1 MVRVM
6 GYKSW
11 LVLAGSICLAAP
23 TFGQTKVNYQDD
35 MLPIF
40 RNDCLNCHNPDKK
53 KGGLDLSSFQ
63 AALAGGDDGQVI
75 NSGDP
80 DGSKLFRLVT
90 HAEEP
95 TMPPKKDKLP
105 DKELNLI
112 KAWIA
117 GGALETKNGK
127 AIASAKPKLD
137 LSVASTGMHKPD
149 GPLPMP
155 HDFVLE
161 PFARAT
167 RAWAPYCMASN
178 PWSPVVAIGGE
189 HQVLLYNPQTLDLL
203 GIVPFLDGEPCVTR
217 FSRNGKMLM
226 IGGGVAAKSG
236 KVSLWDITTGKHITD
251 VGNEFDQVIAADLSP
266 DQTTVA
272 LGGPTKSL
280 KIYSTQDGTLLH
292 SIKKH
297 TDWVTAISYSSDGV
311 LLASGDRAGGL
322 WVWEAK
328 SGREFY
334 NLAAHKAGITAVAFR
349 DDANYLASASEDG
362 TIKLWDM
369 QSGNQVK
376 SWNAHGSGVLS
387 VEFTHDG
394 RLVSCGRDHV
404 VKLWNANGSQ
414 IRQLDGFRDIALDA
428 TFDCDGKRVIAAD
441 WTGEIRIC
449 DAATGK
455 ILGHLDD
462 DPAPLADRLMTGQ
475 KTLLKAQA
483 ALTQTDAK
491 FNQMQATVRRA
502 NDEKL
507 QAEHVIAD
515 SKQTIPAG
523 QGALTKAEA
532 DLHAANAD
540 LDVARN
546 RVTRLQAELDRLNQ
560 SAHRA
565 VDLQRAAI
573 ADGKAATSPNASVS
587 ARVVMTTNDVNQL
600 ALATAR
606 LTEESR
612 DAWSEQ
618 KQAELSVAQA
628 TVYAKDAQAKLTAFK
643 AELEKAQKQL
653 PELGK
658 RDKALQSE
666 LAKLKTARDE
676 AEAQLNISRSSIA
689 RMKLGEFFQ
698 GVYAARNELAARTA
712 DHEQAVGGVAALQG
726 DIDHANATIVSL
738 KKMIADSKTLL
749 SDKEEDIAKA
759 RAAEASAQ
767 AAIHA
772 TESLIEQKQ
781 ALVTAADQLSQRI
794 AAEAGKAPGS
804 KTLADAAS
812 KSHALV
818 DSLKADVQSASAPL
832 AAQHEGEKSAAASI
846 VKAQA
851 ALEKQKADLAA
862 APAKIAAAQDA
873 ITRANAEMA
882 SRKSAVE
889 TTTKAMAAAK
899 AKAEALEAEYQ
910 KRVQEAHLDQPATLT
925 ASR

>member
-23 TFGQTKVNYQDD
+23 AFGQTKVNYQDD

-137 LSVASTGMHKPD
+137 LSVASTGMQKPT

-178 PWSPVVAIGGE
+178 PWSPVVAIGAE

-236 KVSLWDITTGKHITD
+236 KVALWDITTGKHITD

-272 LGGPTKSL
+272 LSGPTKTL

-297 TDWVTAISYSSDGV
+297 TDWVTAISYSPDGV

-404 VKLWNANGSQ
+404 VRLWNANGSR

-441 WTGEIRIC
+441 WTGEIRVC

-462 DPAPLADRLMTGQ
+462 DPSPLAERLVAGE
-475 KTLLKAQA
+475 KKLPEAQA
-483 ALTQTDAK
+483 ALTQADAK
-491 FNQMQATVRRA
+491 FAQMQTTVRRE
-502 NDEKL
+502 NDQKL
-507 QAEHVIAD
+507 QAEHLIEI
-515 SKQTIPAG
+515 SKTSVPQRQA
-523 QGALTKAEA
+523 ALTKAEA
-532 DLHAANAD
+532 DLRAANAD
-540 LDVARN
+540 LDLARN
-546 RVTRLQAELDRLNQ
+546 RAKSLQGELDRLNQ
-560 SAHRA
+560 SAQRA
-565 VDLQRAAI
+565 SELQRAAI
-573 ADGKAATSPNASVS
+573 GESKSATSPNATVS
-587 ARVVMTTNDVNQL
+587 ARVVSTTNTVNQL
-600 ALATAR
+600 EVATAR
-606 LTEESR
+606 LADESR
-612 DAWSEQ
+612 DARSEQ
-618 KQAELSVAQA
+618 KQEELSLAQA
-628 TVYAKDAQAKLTAFK
+628 TASAKEAQSKLTDFK
-643 AELEKAQKQL
+643 SELEKARKQL
-653 PELGK
+653 PELAKRGK
-658 RDKALQSE
+658 AMQTE

-676 AEAQLNISRSSIA
+676 AESQLNISRSSIA

-712 DHEQAVGGVAALQG
+712 DHDQAVGGVAALQG
-726 DIDHANATIVSL
+726 DIDQANATIGSL

-749 SDKEEDIAKA
+749 SAKEEDIARAK
-759 RAAEASAQ
+759 AAEASAQ
-767 AAIHA
+767 TAIHA
-772 TESLIEQKQ
+772 TESIVEQKQ
-781 ALVTAADQLSQRI
+781 AFVTAADQLSQRI
-794 AAEAGKAPGS
+794 SAEAAKAPAS
-804 KTLADAAS
+804 KTLADAAA
-812 KSHALV
+812 KCRALI

-832 AAQHEGEKSAAASI
+832 AAQHEAEKSATAA
-846 VKAQA
+846 VTKAQS
-851 ALEKQKADLAA
+851 ALEKQKTDLAA

-873 ITRANAEMA
+873 ITKSNAEMA
-882 SRKSAVE
+882 SRKAAVD
-889 TTTKAMAAAK
+889 TSTKSMADAK
-899 AKAEALEAEYQ
+899 AKADALEAEYQ

>member
-1 MVRVM
+1 M
-6 GYKSW
+6 GYKNW
-11 LVLAGSICLAAP
+11 LVLAGSICFAAP
-23 TFGQTKVNYQDD
+23 AFGQTKVNYQDD

-149 GPLPMP
+149 GPLPTP

-178 PWSPVVAIGGE
+178 PWSPVVAIGAE

-272 LGGPTKSL
+272 LGGPTKTL

-297 TDWVTAISYSSDGV
+297 TDWVTAISYSPDGV

-441 WTGEIRIC
+441 WTGEIRVC
-449 DAATGK
+449 DATTGK
-455 ILGHLDD
+455 ILGHLND
-462 DPAPLADRLMTGQ
+462 DPAPLADRLVTGQ
-475 KTLLKAQA
+475 KKLLEAQA
-483 ALTQTDAK
+483 ALTQADAK

-502 NDEKL
+502 DDEKL

-515 SKQTIPAG
+515 SKKVPAH
-523 QGALTKAEA
+523 QAALTKAEA

-546 RVTRLQAELDRLNQ
+546 QLTRLQSELDRLNQ
-560 SAHRA
+560 SARRA
-565 VDLQRAAI
+565 IELQRAAI
-573 ADGKAATSPNASVS
+573 ADSKSATSPNRSVS
-587 ARVVMTTNDVNQL
+587 SRVVSSTNDVNQL
-600 ALATAR
+600 ALATGR
-606 LTEESR
+606 LTDESN
-612 DAWSEQ
+612 DARAEQ
-618 KQAELSVAQA
+618 KQAELSVEQA
-628 TVYAKDAQAKLTAFK
+628 TAYAKEAQSKLTVFK

-653 PELGK
+653 PELAK
-658 RDKALQSE
+658 RDKAMQTE
-666 LAKLKTARDE
+666 LAKMKAVRDE
-676 AEAQLNISRSSIA
+676 AETQLNISRSSIA

-698 GVYAARNELAARTA
+698 GVYAARNELAGRTA

-726 DIDHANATIVSL
+726 DIDHANATIASL

-749 SDKEEDIAKA
+749 SAKEDDIAKA
-759 RAAEASAQ
+759 KTAEASAQ
-767 AAIHA
+767 AAIHT
-772 TESLIEQKQ
+772 TESLVEQKQ

-818 DSLKADVQSASAPL
+818 DCLKADVQSASAPL
-832 AAQHEGEKSAAASI
+832 AAQHEDEKSAAASI
-846 VKAQA
+846 VKAHA

-899 AKAEALEAEYQ
+899 AKADALEAEYQ
-910 KRVQEAHLDQPATLT
+910 KRVHEAHLDQPATLT

>member
-11 LVLAGSICLAAP
+11 LVLMGSICFAAP
-23 TFGQTKVNYQDD
+23 AFGQAKVNYQDD

-40 RNDCLNCHNPDKK
+40 RNNCLNCHNPDKK
-53 KGGLDLSSFQ
+53 KAGLDLSSFQ
-63 AALAGGDDGQVI
+63 AALAGADEGQVI
-75 NSGDP
+75 NLGDP
-80 DGSKLFRLVT
+80 DGSKLFRVVT

-137 LSVASTGMHKPD
+137 LSVASTGMKKPA

-161 PFARAT
+161 PFVRAT
-167 RAWAPYCMASN
+167 RAWAPNCMASN
-178 PWSPVVAIGGE
+178 PWAPVIAIGSE
-189 HQVLLYNPQTLDLL
+189 HQILLYNPQTLDLL

-226 IGGGVAAKSG
+226 IGGGIAAKSG
-236 KVSLWDITTGKHITD
+236 KVALWDITTGKHVTD

-272 LGGPTKSL
+272 LGGPTKTL

-297 TDWVTAISYSSDGV
+297 TDWVTAISYSPDGV

-328 SGREFY
+328 TGREFY

-349 DDANYLASASEDG
+349 DDSNFLASASEDG

-369 QSGNQVK
+369 QSGNLVK

-404 VKLWNANGSQ
+404 AKLWNANGSQ

-441 WTGEIRIC
+441 WTGEIRVC

-462 DPAPLADRLMTGQ
+462 NPAPLADRILTAQ
-475 KTLLKAQA
+475 KELPQAQA
-483 ALTQTDAK
+483 ALTQADAK
-491 FNQMQATVRRA
+491 FAQMQSAARRV

-507 QAEHVIAD
+507 HAEHLIET
-515 SKQTIPAG
+515 SKTSIPQHQA
-523 QGALTKAEA
+523 ALTKAEA

-546 RVTRLQAELDRLNQ
+546 QVTRLQAELDRLNQ
-560 SAHRA
+560 SSRRA
-565 VDLQRAAI
+565 IDLQRAAI
-573 ADGKAATSPNASVS
+573 ADSKSATSPNATVS
-587 ARVVMTTNDVNQL
+587 ARVVSSTNAINQL
-600 ALATAR
+600 ALAAAR
-606 LTEESR
+606 LSEQSN
-612 DAWSEQ
+612 DARSEQ
-618 KQAELSVAQA
+618 KQAELSAAQA
-628 TVYAKDAQAKLTAFK
+628 TASVKEAQSKLTDFK

-653 PELGK
+653 PELAK
-658 RDKALQSE
+658 RDKALQAD
-666 LAKLKTARDE
+666 LGKLKASRDE

-698 GVYAARNELAARTA
+698 GVYAARNDLAARTT

-726 DIDHANATIVSL
+726 DIDQANATIGAL

-749 SDKEEDIAKA
+749 SAKEEDIAKA
-759 RAAEASAQ
+759 KAAEASAQ

-772 TESLIEQKQ
+772 TESVIEQKQ
-781 ALVTAADQLSQRI
+781 ALITTADQLSQRI
-794 AAEAGKAPGS
+794 SAEAAKAPAS
-804 KTLADAAS
+804 KTLADAAA
-812 KSHALV
+812 KSHALI
-818 DSLKADVQSASAPL
+818 DSLKADLQSTSAPL
-832 AAQHEGEKSAAASI
+832 AAQHEAEKSAAAL
-846 VKAQA
+846 VTKAQS
-851 ALEKQKADLAA
+851 ALEKQKTDLAA
-862 APAKIAAAQDA
+862 APTKIATAQDA
-873 ITRANAEMA
+873 ITKATTEIA
-882 SRKSAVE
+882 SRKASVDAA
-889 TTTKAMAAAK
+889 TKAMADAK
-899 AKAEALEAEYQ
+899 ARADALEAEYQ
-910 KRVQEAHLDQPATLT
+910 KRVEEAHLDQAPTLT